1 MKVHKGYKFRLEPT
15 EEQEVK
21 INKTLGCCRFIY
33 NSILDRRIKAYRRR
47 GESMSYIDT
56 QNLLPQMKTYLP
68 WLAEADSQALKYSCR
83 QLDNAYKGFFKDGKG
98 FPQFKRKRGEE
109 SYTTTKAKS
118 IKVDDKYIQ
127 LPTLGKVRYR
137 KSRNIE
143 GRICKATIRRSAS
156 GKYYVSILCEV
167 EVAPLPVKNAAIGLD
182 VGIKSFAVDSNGNE
196 HPNHKYLQKA
206 EAKLKREQK
215 KLSRKKKGSANWEKQ
230 RIKVVHCHEKVANK
244 RKDTLHKLSSTLVKE
259 NQIICVEDLNVKGI
273 LRIDVIDFKP
283 SAFPTTNFR
292 FFLTGLNTR
301 ERKACTHAIQCA
313 GAKPV
318 VEFFIRCLI
327 LKVNLPIIAIIII
340 VANALQDNGA
350 FFIINKCLCLEIIIV
365 CDFGFRRWRR
375 QIVTCT
381 SFH

>member
-182 VGIKSFAVDSNGNE
+182 VGIKSFAVDSNGKE
-196 HPNHKYLQKA
+196 YPNNKYLQKA

-230 RIKVVHCHEKVANK
+230 RIKVVRCHEKNNQQTK
-244 RKDTLHKLSSTLVKE
+244 RY
-259 NQIICVEDLNVKGI
+259 
-273 LRIDVIDFKP
+273 
-283 SAFPTTNFR
+283 PT
-292 FFLTGLNTR
+292 
-301 ERKACTHAIQCA
+301 
-313 GAKPV
+313 
-318 VEFFIRCLI
+318 
-327 LKVNLPIIAIIII
+327 
-340 VANALQDNGA
+340 
-350 FFIINKCLCLEIIIV
+350 
-365 CDFGFRRWRR
+365 
-375 QIVTCT
+375 
-381 SFH
+381 

>member
-167 EVAPLPVKNAAIGLD
+167 EVAPLPVKNAAIGL
-182 VGIKSFAVDSNGNE
+182 
-196 HPNHKYLQKA
+196 
-206 EAKLKREQK
+206 
-215 KLSRKKKGSANWEKQ
+215 
-230 RIKVVHCHEKVANK
+230 
-244 RKDTLHKLSSTLVKE
+244 
-259 NQIICVEDLNVKGI
+259 
-273 LRIDVIDFKP
+273 
-283 SAFPTTNFR
+283 
-292 FFLTGLNTR
+292 
-301 ERKACTHAIQCA
+301 
-313 GAKPV
+313 
-318 VEFFIRCLI
+318 
-327 LKVNLPIIAIIII
+327 
-340 VANALQDNGA
+340 
-350 FFIINKCLCLEIIIV
+350 EIF
-365 CDFGFRRWRR
+365 C
-375 QIVTCT
+375 C
-381 SFH
+381 